1 MTSVVVD
8 TQKAHIIKSDAEA
21 IQIAKELAAE
31 FSQTAS
37 QRDMERI
44 MPYEEIKKVSQA
56 GLTAINVP
64 KEYGGAGVSNVT
76 LVEVVKI
83 LSAGDSSIGQIPQNH
98 LYLIEAL
105 RLDGTEEQKQFFF
118 SEALQGKRFGNA
130 FSERGNKN
138 VNDIRTR
145 LERTDSGFMLNGRK
159 YYSTGALFAHWIP
172 VLCVHEVD
180 GEDKIY
186 IAFVDRNGPGVEVID
201 DWACFGQKA
210 TGSGS
215 SVFTNAPVKAEHLLP
230 HHQAFDIPTPM
241 GPFSQIVHAAVDVGI
256 ADGAFKEAVQFVR
269 GNPKP
274 WIDAGVEYNYED
286 PLLIHKFG
294 EMAMKL
300 HCAEAVLQRAAEFVD
315 RAMTDMNADTV
326 AEASIAVAESKAVSE
341 DAVMFIT
348 NSLFEVSGTR
358 STLDKL
364 NLDRHWRNAR
374 AHTLH
379 DPSRWKYY
387 AVGNFFLN
395 EVKPPRHSY
404 L

>member
-1 MTSVVVD
+1 MTSVLTDVK
-8 TQKAHIIKSDAEA
+8 KAYVIQTDDEA
-21 IQIAKELAAE
+21 IQIAKEVAAE
-31 FSQTAS
+31 FSKTAS

-44 MPYEEIKKVSQA
+44 MPYEEVETLSQA
-56 GLTAINVP
+56 GLTAITVP

-76 LVEVVKI
+76 IAEVTKI
-83 LSAGDSSIGQIPQNH
+83 LSSGDSSLGQIPQNH
-98 LYLIEAL
+98 LYLVEAL
-105 RLDGTEEQKQFFF
+105 KLDGTDEQKQFFF
-118 SEALQGKRFGNA
+118 NEVLQGKRFGNA

-145 LERTDSGFMLNGRK
+145 LERSESGYVINGRK

-172 VLCVHEVD
+172 VLCMHEVD
-180 GEDKIY
+180 GEDK
-186 IAFVDRNGPGVEVID
+186 AFVVFVDRNGSGVEIID

-215 SVFTNAPVKAEHLLP
+215 SVFTNAPVKDEHLLP
-230 HHQAFDIPTPM
+230 HYLAFDRPTPM
-241 GPFSQIVHAAVDVGI
+241 GPFSQILHAAVDVGI
-256 ADGAFKEAVQFVR
+256 ADAAFQEAVKFVR

-274 WIDAGVEYNYED
+274 WIDSGVEYNFED

-294 EMAMKL
+294 EMALKL
-300 HCAEAVLQRAAEFVD
+300 HSAEAILRRSGEYIDKAMVD
-315 RAMTDMNADTV
+315 MTADTV
-326 AEASIAVAESKAVSE
+326 AEASIAVAEAKAIAE
-341 DAVMFIT
+341 EAAIFIA
-348 NSLFEVSGTR
+348 NGLFEVSGTR

-387 AVGNFFLN
+387 AVGNFYLN
-395 EVKPPRHSY
+395 GVNPPRHSY
-404 L
+404 I

>member
-1 MTSVVVD
+1 MTSVLTDVK
-8 TQKAHIIKSDAEA
+8 KAYVIQTDDEA
-21 IQIAKELAAE
+21 IQIAKEVAAE
-31 FSQTAS
+31 FSTTAS

-44 MPYEEIKKVSQA
+44 MPYEEVETLSQA
-56 GLTAINVP
+56 GLTAITVP

-76 LVEVVKI
+76 IAEVTKI
-83 LSAGDSSIGQIPQNH
+83 LSSGDSSLGQIPQNH
-98 LYLIEAL
+98 LYLVEAL
-105 RLDGTEEQKQFFF
+105 KLDGTDEQKQFFF
-118 SEALQGKRFGNA
+118 SEVLQGKRFGNA

-145 LERTDSGFMLNGRK
+145 LERSESGYVINGRK

-172 VLCVHEVD
+172 VLCMHEVD
-180 GEDKIY
+180 GKDKSFV
-186 IAFVDRNGPGVEVID
+186 AFVDRNGPGVEVID

-215 SVFTNAPVKAEHLLP
+215 SVFTNAPVKDEHLLP
-230 HHQAFDIPTPM
+230 HYLAFDRPTPM
-241 GPFSQIVHAAVDVGI
+241 GPFSQILHAAVDVGI
-256 ADGAFKEAVQFVR
+256 ADSAFKEAVKFVQ

-274 WIDAGVEYNYED
+274 WIDSGVEHNFED

-294 EMAMKL
+294 EMALKL
-300 HCAEAVLQRAAEFVD
+300 HSAEAILRRSGEYID
-315 RAMTDMNADTV
+315 RAMIDMTADTV
-326 AEASIAVAESKAVSE
+326 AEASIAVAEAKAIAE
-341 DAVMFIT
+341 DAAIFIA
-348 NSLFEVSGTR
+348 NGLFEVSGTR

-387 AVGNFFLN
+387 AVGNFYLN
-395 EVKPPRHSY
+395 GVNPPRHSY
-404 L
+404 I